1 MNYLNAL
8 KTGKDKLQQA
18 DIADAATDAE
28 LLLMHVCGTERSSR
42 FSHPEYELTEKEECL
57 YQELISKRSSH
68 IPLQHLTGIQYFMGL
83 EFIVD
88 RNVLIPRQ
96 DTEILVEEVMKDGAA
111 GSSILDI
118 CTGSGCIILSL
129 LKYVNESRGI
139 GTDISEAAL
148 EIARKNA
155 EKNDIEAHFIRSDL
169 FDEIEGSFDVIT
181 SNPPYIRSSEI
192 SSLMPEVRD
201 HDPEL
206 ALDGGEDGLDFYR
219 KITAGAAEH
228 LNPGGKLYL
237 EIGFDQ
243 GGQVKEMC
251 LTQGFKDV
259 EVIPDYSG
267 LPRVVKAH
275 I

>member
-96 DTEILVEEVMKDGAA
+96 DTEILVEEVMKDGAT

-148 EIARKNA
+148 EIALKNA
-155 EKNDIEAHFIRSDL
+155 EKNDIEAQFIRSDL

-251 LTQGFKDV
+251 LAQGFKDV

>member
-148 EIARKNA
+148 EIARENA
-155 EKNDIEAHFIRSDL
+155 EKNDIEAQFIRS
-169 FDEIEGSFDVIT
+169 
-181 SNPPYIRSSEI
+181 
-192 SSLMPEVRD
+192 
-201 HDPEL
+201 
-206 ALDGGEDGLDFYR
+206 
-219 KITAGAAEH
+219 AA
-228 LNPGGKLYL
+228 K
-237 EIGFDQ
+237 
-243 GGQVKEMC
+243 
-251 LTQGFKDV
+251 
-259 EVIPDYSG
+259 
-267 LPRVVKAH
+267 
-275 I
+275 